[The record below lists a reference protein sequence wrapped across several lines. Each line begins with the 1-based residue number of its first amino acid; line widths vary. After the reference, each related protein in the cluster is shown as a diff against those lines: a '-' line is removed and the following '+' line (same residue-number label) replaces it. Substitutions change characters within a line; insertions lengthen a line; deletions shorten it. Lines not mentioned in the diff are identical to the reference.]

1 MNTTIV
7 RSKNRSTSL
16 FPRTLLTVGLSLFG
30 MGLGCPAVWAQSS
43 LSALADVGV
52 TANMG
57 SVAALDAHSVND
69 NSTVSAAAMR
79 DFTGMDRAGNMQTM
93 TFTGNTVATADYG
106 SLHCYT
112 SGALT
117 NSYYN
122 AANPSYSDTNGN
134 VINPAGSP
142 YGLVSLG
149 FATFNDTLQYGGAL
163 QSGYRAK
170 YIFHVDGTNSGAG
183 ALADLAVNVDAN
195 PGEAFFAGDVGPFT
209 ADWVTQEYAINGVTP
224 QQITVQF
231 SDQVVFNTAD
241 LTDGQ
246 NYTGISDFSSTLKL
260 TGIEVVDANDN
271 PVSGWTVTSA
281 SGTLYPLAA
290 ATPEPGVTALLLS
303 LGLPASLFAFR
314 RRRR

>member
-1 MNTTIV
+1 MNTSIV

-16 FPRTLLTVGLSLFG
+16 FQRTLLPLGLSLLG
-30 MGLGCPAVWAQSS
+30 TSLGCPTIWAQSS

-52 TANMG
+52 ADMG

-69 NSTVSAAAMR
+69 NSTVSAAATH
-79 DFTGMDRAGNMQTM
+79 DFTGLDRAGNTQTM

-112 SGALT
+112 SGSLT
-117 NSYYN
+117 NSYYS
-122 AANPSYSDTNGN
+122 AANPSYSDINGN

-142 YGLVSLG
+142 GALVSLG

-163 QSGYRAK
+163 QSGYKAK
-170 YIFHVDGTNSGAG
+170 YIFHVDGTNSGTG
-183 ALADLAVNVDAN
+183 ALADLGVTVDAN
-195 PGEAFFAGDVGPFT
+195 PSEAFFAGDIGPFA

-224 QQITVQF
+224 QQINVQF
-231 SDQVVFNTAD
+231 SDQVVFDTVA

-246 NYTGISDFSSTLKL
+246 NYTGVSDFSSTLKL
-260 TGIEVVDANDN
+260 TGIEVVDADGN

-281 SGTLYPLAA
+281 SGTRYPLAA

-303 LGLPASLFAFR
+303 LGLPASFLALR